1 MKKIPMDCMNKKIVY
16 SRVHEGKR
24 KKFKN
29 VTIKWM
35 KRKLN
40 QEKER
45 EFLLLIQ
52 IHIYTTDNK
61 RTFNRLSS
69 CRIFFF
75 IFTIYMII
83 ETHYDKYQLNYFLLL
98 FNFMLFTKSKGTVH
112 QRKLKGK
119 KCRMLMEV
127 IYIIM
132 E

>member
-1 MKKIPMDCMNKKIVY
+1 M
-16 SRVHEGKR
+16 STLR
-24 KKFKN
+24 
-29 VTIKWM
+29 TT
-35 KRKLN
+35 
-40 QEKER
+40 KELLTD
-45 EFLLLIQ
+45 FLLVVL
-52 IHIYTTDNK
+52 
-61 RTFNRLSS
+61 
-69 CRIFFF
+69 FFF

-112 QRKLKGK
+112 QRKIKGK